1 MLNVLTLEVDIMNN
15 KNIIFIIILLNIDLP
30 LELCIMNNKNI
41 IFIIILLNID
51 IIIIYCDIFKC

>member
-51 IIIIYCDIFKC
+51 IIIIYCDNFKC